1 MMEKLNPTARR
12 DLFGSK
18 INRDHSPAFVYGV
31 PWLSIILASLVPMLP
46 VLAPAPVVPPLSFMF
61 LLGWRLLRPGL
72 LPLWAGFPLG
82 LIDDLLSGQPLGSS
96 VLLFSLTLI
105 ALDLFELR
113 FPWRGFWQDWIVA
126 SVLITLFLLFSAML
140 SGAKLDLLHF
150 WLLAPQLLL
159 SVLLFPIIVGAVTVL
174 DRLRLL
180 RVRRID

>member
-1 MMEKLNPTARR
+1 MEKLSPTARR

-18 INRDHSPAFVYGV
+18 INRDHLPALVHGV
-31 PWLSIILASLVPMLP
+31 PWLSIILVSLVPMLP
-46 VLAPAPVVPPLSFMF
+46 VIAPAPVMPPLAFMF
-61 LLGWRLLRPGL
+61 LLAWRLLRPGV

-96 VLLFSLTLI
+96 ILLFSLTLI

-126 SVLITLFLLFSAML
+126 AGLITLFLLFSAVF
-140 SGAKLDLLHF
+140 SAAKLDLLHF
-150 WLLAPQLLL
+150 WLVAPQLLL
-159 SVLLFPIIVGAVTVL
+159 SLVLFPIIVGVVAML

>member
-1 MMEKLNPTARR
+1 MEKLSPTARR

-18 INRDHSPAFVYGV
+18 INRDHSPALVYGV

-46 VLAPAPVVPPLSFMF
+46 VIAPAPVVPPLAFMF
-61 LLGWRLLRPGL
+61 LLAWRLLRPGL

-82 LIDDLLSGQPLGSS
+82 LVDDFLSGQPLGSS
-96 VLLFSLTLI
+96 ILLYSLTLI

-126 SVLITLFLLFSAML
+126 AVLILLFLLLSAVF
-140 SGAKLDLLHF
+140 SGARLDLLHF

-159 SVLLFPIIVGAVTVL
+159 SLVLFPIIVGVVAIL